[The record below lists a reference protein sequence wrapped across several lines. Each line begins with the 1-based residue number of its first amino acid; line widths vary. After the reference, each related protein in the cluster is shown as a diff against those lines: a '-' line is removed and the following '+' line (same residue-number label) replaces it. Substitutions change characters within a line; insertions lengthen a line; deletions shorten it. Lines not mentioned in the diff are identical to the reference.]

1 MAREG
6 EQLIS
11 LFENNEE
18 MTLAKAQSIMKRRK
32 LDISKATIWNRLH
45 EAGFKA
51 TFPLS
56 KPLLTSQHIQRRLEW
71 CELMESTDWNKVI
84 FSDLIEANK
93 KTVLD
98 KSKNQKSCSGC

>member
-1 MAREG
+1 
-6 EQLIS
+6 
-11 LFENNEE
+11 

-56 KPLLTSQHIQRRLEW
+56 KPLLTSHHIQRRLEW
-71 CELMESTDWNKVI
+71 CQLMESTDWNKVI
-84 FSDLIEANK
+84 FS
-93 KTVLD
+93 
-98 KSKNQKSCSGC
+98 NQTTFWFKPTKRRYWTRGRTRKIVRVVKHPQ